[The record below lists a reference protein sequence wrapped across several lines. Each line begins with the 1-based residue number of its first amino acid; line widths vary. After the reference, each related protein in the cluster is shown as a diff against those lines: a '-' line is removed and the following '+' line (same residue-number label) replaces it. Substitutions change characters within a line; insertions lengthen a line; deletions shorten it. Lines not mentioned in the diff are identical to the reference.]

1 MANDRRSAPRA
12 SLAGIRATYEG
23 AGGDPQDADA
33 VNLSTGGIFLRSD
46 APLAVGKRVSLDLHV
61 AGEAAPWSALGRIV
75 WVRPADEGD
84 ERPAGMGV
92 KLIDVEDT
100 VVDAIERLVAS
111 REPTEPGVGESPL
124 TPPRQ
129 APPRERTMLSV
140 GSPLAAALGATEL
153 PQAAEAPRHV
163 PPAPAPLELPFEPT
177 PTFPEA
183 TPEASLAIELVSK
196 KVDSVRSPEPTTYAD
211 ESIRVPKNRTGG
223 RFFVFLL
230 LVAAVAGVGFAL
242 RDRWPPLLHR
252 ARSAIHGGIER
263 LR

>member
-129 APPRERTMLSV
+129 APPRERTRTARVALFGAARRG
-140 GSPLAAALGATEL
+140 GSEFRGPL
-153 PQAAEAPRHV
+153 R
-163 PPAPAPLELPFEPT
+163 
-177 PTFPEA
+177 
-183 TPEASLAIELVSK
+183 
-196 KVDSVRSPEPTTYAD
+196 
-211 ESIRVPKNRTGG
+211 
-223 RFFVFLL
+223 
-230 LVAAVAGVGFAL
+230 
-242 RDRWPPLLHR
+242 
-252 ARSAIHGGIER
+252 
-263 LR
+263 